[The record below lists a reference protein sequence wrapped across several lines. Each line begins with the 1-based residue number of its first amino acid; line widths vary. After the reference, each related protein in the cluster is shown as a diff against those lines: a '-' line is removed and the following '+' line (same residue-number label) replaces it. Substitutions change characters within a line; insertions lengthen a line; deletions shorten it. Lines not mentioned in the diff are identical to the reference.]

1 MFKTILANFHLE
13 KIFWIIKKSLKY
25 MILFGLVCALLAGA
39 FGYTRQSST
48 YVAQISFY
56 VYSNPEYITDTGVN
70 LSTSEVSQARS
81 LLASYM
87 QILKSNRF
95 LNMVLESLG
104 MDELGYTAAY
114 LKSRIGATAVNNTT
128 VFVVSVYDDDPVLAM
143 NVANAIGELAPAE
156 IIRIVK
162 SGGIEIL
169 DAAELPTVPYSSTS
183 VLLYA
188 VIGAVGGAFLV
199 AAIALLRGLL
209 NTTIRR
215 KYEIE
220 DLFTIPIIGT
230 IPSLLPKKKKEK
242 VELRLN
248 ADSPFVMKEAYSD
261 LRTNLMFTARGEK
274 CPVYAIS
281 SADSNEGKSFNS
293 INIALS
299 FAQTGR
305 KVLLIDGDMR
315 KSELAKYLELEAG
328 KTGLSDYLAGLTKKP
343 EINQVQENF
352 DVFLRGSVPPNP
364 AELLISKNMEQFLEN
379 MKQEYDV
386 IIIDLPPVGIVSD
399 ALVLAPLV
407 TAYILVVREMV
418 TKFDRE
424 EMIVRK
430 LEAVDANICG
440 FVYNG
445 ISIKSPDYGYKNYDY
460 GYGKGYSD

>member
-13 KIFWIIKKSLKY
+13 KIFWIIKKNLKY
-25 MILFGLVCALLAGA
+25 MILVGLIFGLLAGA
-39 FGYTRQSST
+39 FAYTRQSAT

-56 VYSNPEYITDTGVN
+56 VYSNPDYITDTGVN

-104 MDELGYTAAY
+104 MDELGYTTTY
-114 LKSRIGATAVNNTT
+114 LKKRIGASAVNNTT
-128 VFVVSVYDDDPVLAM
+128 VFIVSVYDDDPVLAM
-143 NVANAIGELAPAE
+143 KVANAIGELAPAE

-169 DAAELPTVPYSSTS
+169 DAAELPTEPYAATS

-188 VIGAVGGAFLV
+188 AVGAVGGAFLV
-199 AAIALLRGLL
+199 AAIALLKGLL

-230 IPSLLPKKKKEK
+230 VPLMLPKKRKQK

-248 ADSPFVMKEAYSD
+248 AESPFVMKEAYSD
-261 LRTNLMFTARGEK
+261 LRTNLMFTSRGEK
-274 CPVYAIS
+274 CPVYAIT
-281 SADSNEGKSFNS
+281 SADSSEGKSFNS
-293 INIALS
+293 INIAIS

-315 KSELAKYLELEAG
+315 KSEMAKYLKIEA
-328 KTGLSDYLAGLTKKP
+328 KDTGLSDFLASLTEKA
-343 EINQVQENF
+343 EIINVQENL

-364 AELLISKNMEQFLEN
+364 AELLVSKNMEHFLEE

-386 IIIDLPPVGIVSD
+386 IIVDLPPVGIVSD
-399 ALVLAPLV
+399 ALALSSLA

-430 LEAVDANICG
+430 LESVDANICG
-440 FVYNG
+440 FIYNG
-445 ISIKSPDYGYKNYDY
+445 ISMKSPDYGYKDY
-460 GYGKGYSD
+460 GYGKSYSN

>member
-13 KIFWIIKKSLKY
+13 KIFWIIKTNLKY
-25 MILFGLVCALLAGA
+25 MILSALVFALLAGA

-56 VYSNPEYITDTGVN
+56 VYSNPDYITDTGVN
-70 LSTSEVSQARS
+70 LSTSEVSQAKS

-104 MDELGYTAAY
+104 LDELGYTASY
-114 LKSRIGATAVNNTT
+114 LKNRIGATSVTNTT
-128 VFVVSVYDDDPVLAM
+128 VFIVSVYDNDPVLAM

-169 DAAELPTVPYSSTS
+169 DAAELPTVPYASTS

-188 VIGAVGGAFLV
+188 VAGAVLGAFLV
-199 AAIALLRGLL
+199 AAVALLRGLL

-220 DLFTIPIIGT
+220 DMFTIPIIGT
-230 IPSLLPKKKKEK
+230 IPSMLPKKKKEQ
-242 VELRLN
+242 VELRLT
-248 ADSPFVMKEAYSD
+248 ADSPFVMKEAYTD
-261 LRTNLMFTARGEK
+261 LRTNLMFTSRGEK
-274 CPVYAIS
+274 CPVYAVS

-305 KVLLIDGDMR
+305 RVLLIDGDMR
-315 KSELAKYLELEAG
+315 KSEMAKYLEIEAK
-328 KTGLSDYLAGLTKKP
+328 KTGLSDYLAGLTDKP
-343 EINQVQENF
+343 EIVNVQESF
-352 DVFLRGSVPPNP
+352 DVLLRGSVPPNP
-364 AELLISKNMEQFLEN
+364 AELLISKNMEQFLED
-379 MKQEYDV
+379 MKQVYDV
-386 IIIDLPPVGIVSD
+386 IIIDLPPVGIVTD
-399 ALVLAPLV
+399 AMVLAPLV

-430 LEAVDANICG
+430 LESVDANICG
-440 FVYNG
+440 FIYNG
-445 ISIKSPDYGYKNYDY
+445 ISMKSPDYGYKDY
-460 GYGKGYSD
+460 GYGKDYSN